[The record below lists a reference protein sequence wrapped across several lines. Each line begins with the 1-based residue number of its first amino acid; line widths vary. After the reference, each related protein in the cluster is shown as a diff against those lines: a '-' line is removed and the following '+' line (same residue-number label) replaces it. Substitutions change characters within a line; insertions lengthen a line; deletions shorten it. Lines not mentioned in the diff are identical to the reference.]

1 MGFSQEDESEKPE
14 AAWENPVLVIV
25 RGIKYNESYK
35 MLTGGICMGSYLN
48 PGNEAFAVA
57 LNSEIYVDK
66 TGLLTYTNKVMNTLQ
81 GYICNSRPRRFGKSI
96 TANML
101 TAYYSKGCSSKEM
114 FSGLEISRAKDFEK
128 HLNQYDVLHWDIQWC
143 MEPAGGPERIVSY
156 ISEKTISELKEY
168 YPHILPEEIRSLPE
182 ALSRINAASGTRFIV
197 IIDEW
202 DVLIRDEAADLK
214 TQEEYIN
221 FLRAMFKG
229 TEPTKYIQLAYLT
242 GILPVKKEKTQ
253 SALNN
258 FKDYSMLYAGPI
270 APYVGFTETEVQ
282 KLCEVYGQKFEEVK
296 RWYDGYQIG
305 KYHVYNPNAVVNL
318 MLEGEF
324 QSYWSGTASYEAIV
338 PLINMDFDGLKTAII
353 EMVSGAS
360 VEVDVGSFQNDVENI
375 VNKDDV
381 LTYLIHMGYLAY
393 SSVNRMAFVPN
404 EEIRQELIRATKR
417 KEWNEMLK
425 FQQES
430 EDLLDATLDM
440 DGEIVAAQIEK
451 IHEEYVSAIQ
461 YNNENSLSSVL
472 ALAYLSAMQYYF
484 KPVREFPTGRGFAD
498 FVFIPKPEY
507 KSDYPALVVE
517 LKWNKS
523 AVSAL
528 QQIKDRKY
536 PDSIQ
541 DYTGDI
547 LLVGINYSKKD
558 KKHECVIEAYKKK

>member
-1 MGFSQEDESEKPE
+1 MGRFV
-14 AAWENPVLVIV
+14 NPD
-25 RGIKYNESYK
+25 NS
-35 MLTGGICMGSYLN
+35 
-48 PGNEAFAVA
+48 AFQAA
-57 LNSEIYVDK
+57 LNSRIYVDK
-66 TGLLTYTNKVMNTLQ
+66 TGLIVCMNEVLDSTDA
-81 GYICNSRPRRFGKSI
+81 YICNSRPRRFGKSYA
-96 TANML
+96 ANML
-101 TAYYSKGCSSKEM
+101 AAYYSKGAESEKM
-114 FSGLEISRAKDFEK
+114 FSDLEIGQSEDFKK
-128 HLNQYDVLHWDIQWC
+128 HLNKYDVIHIDVQWFLINC
-143 MEPAGGPERIVSY
+143 EDADNVVPYITRVVLDELREVYPE
-156 ISEKTISELKEY
+156 
-168 YPHILPEEIRSLPE
+168 ILRQEVVSLPD
-182 ALSRINAASGTRFIV
+182 ALSLVKDKTGRKFII

-202 DVLIRDEAADLK
+202 DVLIRDESANKKVQD
-214 TQEEYIN
+214 EYIR
-221 FLRAMFKG
+221 FLRGMFKG

-242 GILPVKKEKTQ
+242 GILPIKKEKTQ

-258 FKDYSMLYAGPI
+258 FREYSMLNAGCLASYI
-270 APYVGFTETEVQ
+270 GFTEDEVKALCETYKKDFTEV
-282 KLCEVYGQKFEEVK
+282 KH
-296 RWYDGYQIG
+296 WYDGYQLG

-318 MLEGEF
+318 MADGNF
-324 QSYWSGTASYEAIV
+324 QSYWSGTASYDSIV
-338 PLINMDFDGLKTAII
+338 PLINMAFDGLKTAII

-498 FVFIPKPEY
+498 FVFIPKTEY
-507 KSDYPALVVE
+507 RNDYPALVVE

-528 QQIKDRKY
+528 QQIKDKKY

-541 DYTGDI
+541 KYAGNI
-547 LLVGINYSKKD
+547 LLVGINYSKKE
-558 KKHECVIEAYKKK
+558 KKHECMIEEYLKK

>member
-1 MGFSQEDESEKPE
+1 M
-14 AAWENPVLVIV
+14 
-25 RGIKYNESYK
+25 
-35 MLTGGICMGSYLN
+35 
-48 PGNEAFAVA
+48 
-57 LNSEIYVDK
+57 
-66 TGLLTYTNKVMNTLQ
+66 
-81 GYICNSRPRRFGKSI
+81 
-96 TANML
+96 
-101 TAYYSKGCSSKEM
+101 
-114 FSGLEISRAKDFEK
+114 
-128 HLNQYDVLHWDIQWC
+128 
-143 MEPAGGPERIVSY
+143 
-156 ISEKTISELKEY
+156 
-168 YPHILPEEIRSLPE
+168 
-182 ALSRINAASGTRFIV
+182 
-197 IIDEW
+197 
-202 DVLIRDEAADLK
+202 LIRDESANKKVQD
-214 TQEEYIN
+214 EYIR
-221 FLRAMFKG
+221 FLRGMFKG

-242 GILPVKKEKTQ
+242 GILPIKKEKTQ

-258 FKDYSMLYAGPI
+258 FREYSMLNAGCLASYI
-270 APYVGFTETEVQ
+270 GFTEDEV
-282 KLCEVYGQKFEEVK
+282 KALCETYKKDFTEVK
-296 RWYDGYQIG
+296 RWYDGYQLG
-305 KYHVYNPNAVVNL
+305 KYHVYNPNVVVNL
-318 MLEGEF
+318 MADGSF
-324 QSYWSGTASYEAIV
+324 QSYWSGTASYDSIV

-498 FVFIPKPEY
+498 FVFIPKTEY
-507 KSDYPALVVE
+507 RNDYPALVVE

-528 QQIKDRKY
+528 QQIKDKNIQILFKNMQVIFCLWKLIIVKRK
-536 PDSIQ
+536 
-541 DYTGDI
+541 
-547 LLVGINYSKKD
+547 
-558 KKHECVIEAYKKK
+558 EA

>member
-182 ALSRINAASGTRFIV
+182 ALSRINAASGTKFIV

-338 PLINMDFDGLKTAII
+338 PLINMDFDGLKSAVI
-353 EMVSGAS
+353 EMLSGDH
-360 VEVDVGSFQNDVENI
+360 VPVDVTSFQNDTVSFA
-375 VNKDDV
+375 NKDDV
-381 LTYLIHMGYLAY
+381 LTYLIHLGYLAY
-393 SSVNRMAFVPN
+393 DRTFRTAFIPN
-404 EEIRQELIRATKR
+404 EEIRQELILATKR
-417 KEWNEMLK
+417 KKWNELIV
-425 FQQES
+425 FQKES
-430 EDLLDATLDM
+430 EQLLKDTIQMNGNA
-440 DGEIVAAQIEK
+440 VAKEIEK
-451 IHEEYVSAIQ
+451 IHREYTSVIQ

-472 ALAYLSAMQYYF
+472 SIAYLSSMQYYF
-484 KPVREFPTGRGFAD
+484 KPIREFPAGRGFAD
-498 FVFIPKPEY
+498 FVFIPKPEFQKY
-507 KSDYPALVVE
+507 YPALVVE
-517 LKWNKS
+517 LKWDKS
-523 AVSAL
+523 VRAAL
-528 QQIKDRKY
+528 DQIRDGKY
-536 PDSIQ
+536 PESVAC
-541 DYTGDI
+541 YAGEL
-547 LLVGINYSKKD
+547 LLVGINYNEKTKE
-558 KKHECVIEAYKKK
+558 HECRIEKYEK